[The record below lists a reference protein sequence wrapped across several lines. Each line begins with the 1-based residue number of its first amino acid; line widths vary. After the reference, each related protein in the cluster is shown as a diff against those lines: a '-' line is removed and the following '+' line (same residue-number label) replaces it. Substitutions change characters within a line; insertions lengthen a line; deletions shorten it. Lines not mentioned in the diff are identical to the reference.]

1 MAKIYKS
8 IIVWSMLAIS
18 CIVMLTMN
26 SFAAAA
32 LDYNNLSGYK
42 PGPGDHMDA
51 SGNIVSL
58 SGEILVDS
66 EGNVLVSNSVVENTP
81 DAANAEAKTGGS
93 DNKKYTVSTVDG
105 DTVYTFDGKNYKL
118 GASYGVHKLSGYS
131 AEETGS
137 TATSS
142 GKTAKAGHTIACAS
156 DLPLGTV
163 IFLKGSAGP
172 YSSDYDGFYVV
183 EDRGGVHI
191 ESDGWLDIFFNTLAE
206 AAHVTDAGWN
216 YAEAW
221 VAEPTE

>member
-1 MAKIYKS
+1 MAKIYRS
-8 IIVWSMLAIS
+8 IIAWSMLAIL

-26 SFAAAA
+26 SFAAVA

-66 EGNVLVSNSVVENTP
+66 EGNVLVSNSVVEKNS
-81 DAANAEAKTGGS
+81 DAANNGAQTADS
-93 DNKKYTVSTVDG
+93 NKKRYTVSTVNDS
-105 DTVYTFDGKNYKL
+105 TVYTFEGKNYKL

-137 TATSS
+137 AATAS
-142 GKTAKAGHTIACAS
+142 GKTAMAGHTIACAS

-163 IFLKGSAGP
+163 IFLKGSSGP

-183 EDRGGVHI
+183 EDRGGVYI
-191 ESDGWLDIFFNTLAE
+191 ESEGWLDIYFDTLAE

-221 VAEPTE
+221 IAEPTE